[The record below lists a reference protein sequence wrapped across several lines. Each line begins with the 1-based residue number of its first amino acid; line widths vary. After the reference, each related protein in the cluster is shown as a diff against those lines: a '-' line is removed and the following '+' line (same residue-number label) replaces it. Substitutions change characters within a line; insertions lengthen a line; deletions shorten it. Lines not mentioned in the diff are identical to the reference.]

1 MTQVSVVVR
10 GTYGAVLC
18 VAPGTLIRLA
28 GGRPNARTCGIG
40 RVLGARH
47 LAQAALS
54 AARPTPAVLVLGAEV
69 DLLHSASM
77 LALGILDAPRRRIGL
92 TDAVVAAAF
101 AADELLAARRAAAEA
116 RTGRAAAS
124 GSLVPAAPGGA
135 GAWPAD
141 LLRRRDALAGW
152 LAARTVPRAFRPG
165 LTGTAGP

>member
-1 MTQVSVVVR
+1 VTQVSVIVR
-10 GTYGAVLC
+10 GAYGAVLC

-28 GGRPNARTCGIG
+28 GGRPDARTCGIG

-92 TDAVVAAAF
+92 TDAVLAAAF
-101 AADELLAARRAAAEA
+101 AADELLTARRRAAGA
-116 RTGRAAAS
+116 RPARAVGAPGSPVPWSS
-124 GSLVPAAPGGA
+124 GS
-135 GAWPAD
+135 AWSGD
-141 LLRRRDALAGW
+141 LLRRRDALAGR
-152 LAARTVPRAFRPG
+152 LAARTVPRAFRPW
-165 LTGTAGP
+165 LTGTASP